1 MKKLILVLALVFIG
15 SISIAQMGPM
25 HNVMEH
31 RMVRHHYAM
40 MNGIPEEYRNLSN
53 PIEANKENIKAGE
66 KLYNSHCV
74 SCHGT
79 KGYGDGPAGQALN
92 PPPANIAFAVCM
104 PMTTDSYLF
113 WSISDGGRNLGNAMP
128 SFKETLP
135 KDNIW
140 KVILYVRAGLS
151 NC

>member
-1 MKKLILVLALVFIG
+1 MKKIILVSIIVSIG
-15 SISIAQMGPM
+15 SISSAQMGPM
-25 HNVMEH
+25 HNMMGH
-31 RMVRHHYAM
+31 SMIRHHYAM

-53 PIEANKENIKAGE
+53 PIKATQENIEAGK
-66 KLYNSHCV
+66 KLYNSYCV

-79 KGYGDGPAGQALN
+79 RGYGDGSAGQALK

-113 WSISDGGRNLGNAMP
+113 WTISAGGGNLGTAMP

-135 KDNIW
+135 KDNTW
-140 KVILYVRAGLS
+140 KVR
-151 NC
+151 